1 MCALTTA
8 SRDLWF
14 KRGKVFDATRTI
26 EQELEERWRE
36 LYGDRATIHN
46 GLANHTA
53 ERLIGE
59 KHINF
64 RVCCPRRTL
73 RITPLAHWLA
83 HGGCGSCGCD
93 SDECVCVYVCVCT
106 RTCGVRNV

>member
-8 SRDLWF
+8 SGDLWF
-14 KRGKVFDATRTI
+14 IRGEIFDAARTVK
-26 EQELEERWRE
+26 QELEKRRRE
-36 LYGDRATIHN
+36 LYGDGATIHN

-73 RITPLAHWLA
+73 RITPLAH
-83 HGGCGSCGCD
+83 
-93 SDECVCVYVCVCT
+93 
-106 RTCGVRNV
+106 